1 MFPETTSGIHLHRYH
16 CQPLNR
22 SNGRNRVSR
31 LSFIPPSFIQF
42 GFSFRSINYPYGIL
56 PFLTRAREHLY
67 TRLGYHRALWLL
79 SPWLM
84 YTGCRTALTTAA
96 RKREK
101 WTVLMGLFD
110 LHRGLKMREKT
121 GIVRVSIQVIH
132 FVEGYWEFRMSS
144 RCLLEREAY

>member
-31 LSFIPPSFIQF
+31 LSFIPPSFIQRIF
-42 GFSFRSINYPYGIL
+42 IPFYKLSMEYSLFSRD
-56 PFLTRAREHLY
+56 REHLY
-67 TRLGYHRALWLL
+67 TSRLGYHRALWLL

-84 YTGCRTALTTAA
+84 YTGCRTALTAAA
-96 RKREK
+96 RKREMERFNGP
-101 WTVLMGLFD
+101 VRFAS
-110 LHRGLKMREKT
+110 GLKMREKT

-132 FVEGYWEFRMSS
+132 FVEGYWEFRMSN